1 MKKFFSTLLIV
12 SLILTVIN
20 LPVFASN
27 VTPDIVHK
35 YTFNNGRETWSTIGS
50 ASISVTTPRLVHD
63 GSCLLTV
70 INDSSWASPRVNI
83 YNMIKAEGPGTYTVH
98 AKVLVDE
105 YLPYFSCRMIM
116 RSTESYSFLEN
127 NFTSLGVK
135 TEIYNDRWTDVS
147 GSFKVQASD
156 LEKTNGH
163 FWICFDSISDDY
175 DQTHFYIDD
184 VIICKLNENDVT
196 NGQFQYGMIGWQNW
210 GGSGNFTIEN
220 QSVLGIPYGHYLK
233 VSTYSSVACNV
244 DQILAKYRSL
254 VYRISFDIY
263 ISNESYNNLNQMI
276 FYLSTKDGS
285 QTCYLYQPGQ
295 LRSGGWTHFSF
306 NINTFNEYN
315 NSGLNIFQ
323 LLNPDI
329 NEVVFRIE
337 YRSKSGA
344 AESSYGIRDLTFVP
358 LVNSNNDGDFKQIG
372 ANHSHD
378 GALSLSNKE
387 DFYVFIPTKTAFYEI
402 YTTGNTTDSF
412 GEIYPASANYR
423 LTYDDD
429 SGESFNFKISTV
441 LYAHNVYYIKIT
453 KSPKAA
459 GYGEYSLTVNLKWLE
474 VNKPVI
480 QQRSTWNPNEPNTEY
495 FEPRGTAV
503 RVIFHH
509 SADKFSSTDFFET
522 AAEIKRIQVYHM
534 TKNNPY
540 ADIGYHYI
548 IDPSGRIWEGRK
560 LEYKGAHTP
569 SYNDDIGI
577 LLLGDFESRIQNGWN
592 PDTVSDAMFESM
604 QALTKWLCYSQRLEK
619 NNASGG
625 ERCPINIHYNYE
637 TADGGSTECPGDN
650 AIPKVNQLDSIIRA
664 WCP

>member
-1 MKKFFSTLLIV
+1 MKKFFSTLLIL

-27 VTPDIVHK
+27 IEPDIIHK
-35 YTFNNGRETWSTIGS
+35 YTFNSGKETWSTIGN
-50 ASISVTTPRLVHD
+50 ASTSITTPRMVHD

-70 INDSSWASPRVNI
+70 INGSSWASPRVNI

-98 AKVLVDE
+98 AKVMVDE
-105 YLPYFSCRMIM
+105 YLPYFYCRMIM

-147 GSFKVQASD
+147 GSFKVQTTD
-156 LEKTNGH
+156 LEKSSGY
-163 FWICFDSISDDY
+163 FWLCFDSISDDY
-175 DQTHFYIDD
+175 EQTHFYIDD

-196 NGQFQYGMIGWQNW
+196 NGQFQHGIIGWQNW
-210 GGSGNFTIEN
+210 GGLGNFTVEHH
-220 QSVLGIPYGHYLK
+220 SVLGIPYGYYLNI
-233 VSTYSSVACNV
+233 STYSSVACNV
-244 DQILAKYRSL
+244 DQILSKYRSV
-254 VYRISFDIY
+254 VYRAAFDLY
-263 ISNESYNNLNQMI
+263 VSEDSYNSLDQMI
-276 FYLSTKDGS
+276 FYLSTKDGT
-285 QTCYLYQPGQ
+285 QTCYLSQPS
-295 LRSGGWTHFSF
+295 RIDAERWTHFSF
-306 NINTFNEYN
+306 DINMFSEYN
-315 NSGLNIFQ
+315 NTGKNMFQ

-344 AESSYGIRDLTFVP
+344 IERSYCIRDLTFVP
-358 LVNSNNDGDFKQIG
+358 LVNSNNGGDFKQIG
-372 ANHSHD
+372 VNYSHD
-378 GALSLSNKE
+378 GDLSWSNKE
-387 DFYVFIPTKTAFYEI
+387 DFYVFIPTKTALYEI
-402 YTTGNTTDSF
+402 YTTGNAMDSF
-412 GEIYPASANYR
+412 GEIYGASDDYR
-423 LTYDDD
+423 FTYDDD
-429 SGESFNFKISTV
+429 SGEATNFKISTV

-453 KSPKAA
+453 KSSKAA
-459 GYGEYSLTVNLKWLE
+459 AYGEYTLTVNLKWLE
-474 VNKPVI
+474 VNKPII
-480 QQRSTWNPNEPNTEY
+480 QQRSTWNPNEPNMSRLEA
-495 FEPRGTAV
+495 RGTAV

-522 AAEIKRIQVYHM
+522 VAEIKRIQVFHM
-534 TKNNPY
+534 TKDEPY

-560 LEYKGAHTP
+560 LEYRGSHTR
-569 SYNDDIGI
+569 SYNDDIGV
-577 LLLGDFESRIQNGWN
+577 LLLGDFESRKENAWN

-604 QALTKWLCYSQRLEK
+604 QTLTKWLCYSQRLEK

-625 ERCPINIHYNYE
+625 ERCPINIHYNYKAANGE
-637 TADGGSTECPGDN
+637 DTECPGDN